1 MSRKQI
7 LLASTMA
14 ILIAPAVLKTVAPTQ
29 ITYADTAIGTIRR
42 DRGAVVDSYGNQ
54 TSVILPNFTSWELG
68 QSKVINGV
76 TYYQVATNEY
86 IAEDA
91 MDVNN
96 YATSAADTD
105 TTGGLIG
112 TIRQGGGIAIDL
124 NGQTTG
130 NYLATGS
137 EWKLGKVVQIN
148 GNQYYQISANGY
160 VSANSID
167 ARNLEGRLVAPPKPV
182 TPAVQSETE
191 PEQTQQVATKIGTIG
206 SASKVVNSNGQE
218 NGIVLPAGSS
228 WQLGQLKYI
237 NGNNY
242 YQVAT
247 DEYVLAITVRTP
259 DTSTVAP
266 AQRTM
271 ALRYNAM
278 VVNGNGASL
287 NFTLPQGSSWKIGQT
302 KNINGHPY
310 YQVATDEWIL
320 ATSDQS
326 TSIFTLGPVTGTL
339 IQNVQLYNTATNAMS
354 RTLIDGTSWKIS
366 QTVHNRLGQYF
377 AQVSN
382 NEWMLING
390 NVLSDKVVSQ
400 ELCDSAV
407 YEPEFGTNML

>member
-1 MSRKQI
+1 MSRKQM

-14 ILIAPAVLKTVAPTQ
+14 ILMAPAVLKTVAPTQ

-68 QSKVINGV
+68 QTKSINGV

-112 TIRQGGGIAIDL
+112 TIRQGGGIAVDL

-137 EWKLGKVVQIN
+137 EWKLGKVVLIN

-167 ARNLEGRLVAPPKPV
+167 ARNLEGRLVK
-182 TPAVQSETE
+182 TPTTTTTAAVQSE
-191 PEQTQQVATKIGTIG
+191 QVTTKIGTIVP
-206 SASKVVNSNGQE
+206 ASKVVNGNGQE
-218 NGIVLPAGSS
+218 NGIVLPAGST

-247 DEYVLAITVRTP
+247 DEYVLANAVKTP
-259 DTSTVAP
+259 DTTTVAP
-266 AQRTM
+266 AQRTI
-271 ALRYNAM
+271 ALRYNSL
-278 VVNGNGASL
+278 VVNSNGVSL

-310 YQVATDEWIL
+310 YQVATDEWVL

-326 TSIFTLGPVTGTL
+326 SSIFTTGPVTGTL
-339 IQNVQLYNTATNAMS
+339 IKSVQLYDTAANAMS
-354 RTLIDGTSWKIS
+354 WTLINGTSWKIS

-390 NVLSDKVVSQ
+390 NILSDKVVSQ
-400 ELCDSAV
+400 ALCDSAT
-407 YEPEFGTNML
+407 YEPEFGTNMM

>member
-1 MSRKQI
+1 MSRKQM

-14 ILIAPAVLKTVAPTQ
+14 ILMAPAVLKTVAPTQ

-68 QSKVINGV
+68 QTKSINGV

-91 MDVNN
+91 MGVNN

-112 TIRQGGGIAIDL
+112 TIRQGGGIAVDL

-137 EWKLGKVVQIN
+137 EWKLGKVVLIN

-167 ARNLEGRLVAPPKPV
+167 ARNLDGRLVK
-182 TPAVQSETE
+182 TPTTTTTAAVQSE
-191 PEQTQQVATKIGTIG
+191 QVTTKIGTIVP
-206 SASKVVNSNGQE
+206 ASKVVNGNGQE
-218 NGIVLPAGSS
+218 NGIVLPAGST

-247 DEYVLAITVRTP
+247 DEYVLANAVKTP
-259 DTSTVAP
+259 DTTTVAP
-266 AQRTM
+266 AQRTI
-271 ALRYNAM
+271 ALRYNSL
-278 VVNGNGASL
+278 VVNSNGVSL

-310 YQVATDEWIL
+310 YQVATDEWVL

-326 TSIFTLGPVTGTL
+326 SSIFTTGPVTGTL
-339 IQNVQLYNTATNAMS
+339 IKSVQLYDTAANAMS
-354 RTLIDGTSWKIS
+354 WTLINGTSWKIS

-390 NVLSDKVVSQ
+390 NILSDKVVSQ
-400 ELCDSAV
+400 ELCDSAT
-407 YEPEFGTNML
+407 YEPEFGTNMM